1 MLTKYT
7 ITIGATEHDVPEE
20 CLANWD
26 DISFSLSRTGYSG
39 VMRSY
44 STQFVFVGIIRK
56 RIWEYYL
63 ANGFNATGSIAVYV
77 ISNTHEWVKQFESP
91 LDFSSIENEEGK
103 LTINAIDNSLAA
115 RLKSMKGQK
124 WQFPV
129 ENFEREQINIR
140 RISFANFAKYNLSV
154 QNNASGNVNA
164 FYDEENSAVISTMYV
179 EPCDEVAGAA
189 QGNNRFFAKINTAP
203 SPSIRIN
210 WYGRVR
216 KRLIDV
222 ENNNI
227 AELQLGYWVDDN
239 DPHFQLWSTLCNNDI
254 SKEFRYGSI
263 RNRWIG
269 GQRHANYT
277 SLDAL
282 KAAAASY
289 DGIAGLYPG
298 YFGVVG
304 SNVYPNASY
313 WTGNIVYMYQG
324 NGNWISR
331 VAPGDYKEDIE
342 MSASATLSELGT
354 DMYPM
359 LRLTN
364 SMTWFNCTMEMTW
377 NDEPGEPTI
386 IGGISPLELLQRIVS
401 SISEGATASIDADS
415 NGVIAKTYI
424 FAAEALRKL
433 PEAKIYTTFQQFAD
447 WMETVFGYTYTIDG
461 DTVRFLHRSEVF
473 VGSSVKVIERV
484 RDVKY
489 SVNDSLIYTEVD
501 AGYSKKEYGEID
513 GRLETNFTNYYATG
527 FNATDKKLSLISK
540 YRADGYGIEFT
551 LRKGEKDN
559 ETTDNRADE
568 DVFFA
573 CANMVSD
580 GQGGQELSYALP
592 FNSAYAPYVCAYKN
606 AAFIAAMGNGKAVT
620 LTMTSSDGNNVLS
633 NITIP
638 AGTALFT
645 AGELEFTTDD
655 MREPAVL
662 DGLIQL
668 DYDGY
673 RYTGF
678 IGEVKARFGREN
690 GYEYKLIVKEITAL

>member
-7 ITIGATEHDVPEE
+7 ITIGATEYDVPEE

-140 RISFANFAKYNLSV
+140 RITFANFAKYNLPV
-154 QNNASGNVNA
+154 RDNAAGNVNVT
-164 FYDEENSAVISTMYV
+164 FDEENSAVISTMYV

-227 AELQLGYWVDDN
+227 AELQLGYWVDD
-239 DPHFQLWSTLCNNDI
+239 DAPHFQLWSTLCKNDI
-254 SKEFRYGSI
+254 SKEWRYGSE

-269 GQRHANYT
+269 GPRRANYA

-282 KAAAASY
+282 KAAAASK
-289 DGIAGLYPG
+289 DSIIGLYPG

-304 SNVYPNASY
+304 SNAYPSAAY
-313 WTGNIVYMYQG
+313 WTDNVVYMYQG

-331 VAPGDYKEDIE
+331 VAPGDYMEDLE

-364 SMTWFNCTMEMTW
+364 SMTWFNSTMEMTW

-447 WMETVFGYTYTIDG
+447 WMETVFGYTYTIEG

-473 VGSSVKVIERV
+473 VGSSVKIIERV

-606 AAFIAAMGNGKAVT
+606 AAFIAAMGNGAAVT

>member
-1 MLTKYT
+1 MLTKYILT
-7 ITIGATEHDVPEE
+7 LDATVYEVPDE

-26 DISFSLSRTGYSG
+26 DISFSLSRSGYSG
-39 VMRSY
+39 VTRSY

-63 ANGFNATGSIAVYV
+63 ANGFNATGSIAVYI

-140 RISFANFAKYNLSV
+140 RISFANFAKYNLPV
-154 QNNASGNVNA
+154 RDNAAGNVNA
-164 FYDEENSAVISTMYV
+164 TFDEENSAVISTQYV
-179 EPCDEVAGAA
+179 EPCDEVAGSA
-189 QGNNRFFAKINTAP
+189 QDNNRFFAKINTAP

-254 SKEFRYGSI
+254 SKEFRYGSV

-269 GQRHANYT
+269 GQRHANYA
-277 SLDAL
+277 SLDTL
-282 KAAAASY
+282 KAAAASN
-289 DGIAGLYPG
+289 DGIIGLYPG

-304 SNVYPNASY
+304 SNAYPNASY
-313 WTGNIVYMYQG
+313 WTGNVVYMYQG

-331 VAPGDYKEDIE
+331 GTPENYKEDLE

-447 WMETVFGYTYTIDG
+447 WMETVFGYTYTIEG
-461 DTVRFLHRSEVF
+461 DNVRFLHRSEVF

-513 GRLETNFTNYYATG
+513 GRLETNFTNYYSTG
-527 FNATDKKLSLISK
+527 YHSTDKKLSLISK

-568 DVFFA
+568 DVFFV

-580 GQGGQELSYALP
+580 GQGGQELSYALQ

-633 NITIP
+633 NIPIP

>member
-63 ANGFNATGSIAVYV
+63 ANGFNATGSIAVYI

-140 RISFANFAKYNLSV
+140 RITFANFAKYNLPV
-154 QNNASGNVNA
+154 RDNAAGNVNA
-164 FYDEENSAVISTMYV
+164 TFDEENSAVISTQYV

-254 SKEFRYGSI
+254 SKEFRYGSV

-269 GQRHANYT
+269 GQRHANYA
-277 SLDAL
+277 SLDTL
-282 KAAAASY
+282 KAAAASN
-289 DGIAGLYPG
+289 DGIIGLYPG

-304 SNVYPNASY
+304 SNVYPNAAY
-313 WTGNIVYMYQG
+313 WTGNVVYMYQG

-331 VAPGDYKEDIE
+331 VAPGDYMEDLE

-364 SMTWFNCTMEMTW
+364 SMTWFNSTMEITW

>member
-1 MLTKYT
+1 MLTKYILT
-7 ITIGATEHDVPEE
+7 LDATVYEVPDE

-63 ANGFNATGSIAVYV
+63 ANGFNATGSIAVYI

-115 RLKSMKGQK
+115 RIKSMKGQK

-140 RISFANFAKYNLSV
+140 RISFANFAKYNLPV
-154 QNNASGNVNA
+154 RDNAAGNVNVT
-164 FYDEENSAVISTMYV
+164 FDEENSAVISTQYV

-189 QGNNRFFAKINTAP
+189 QDNNRFFAKINTAP

-304 SNVYPNASY
+304 SNAYPSAAY
-313 WTGNIVYMYQG
+313 WTDNMVYMYQG

-331 VAPGDYKEDIE
+331 VAPGDYKEDLE
-342 MSASATLSELGT
+342 MSASATLNELGT

-364 SMTWFNCTMEMTW
+364 SMTWFNSTMEMTW

-447 WMETVFGYTYTIDG
+447 WMETVFGYTYTIEG

-473 VGSSVKVIERV
+473 DGSSVKVIERV

-489 SVNDSLIYTEVD
+489 SVNDNLIYTEVD

-513 GRLETNFTNYYATG
+513 GRLETNFTNYYSTG
-527 FNATDKKLSLISK
+527 YHSTDKKLSLISK